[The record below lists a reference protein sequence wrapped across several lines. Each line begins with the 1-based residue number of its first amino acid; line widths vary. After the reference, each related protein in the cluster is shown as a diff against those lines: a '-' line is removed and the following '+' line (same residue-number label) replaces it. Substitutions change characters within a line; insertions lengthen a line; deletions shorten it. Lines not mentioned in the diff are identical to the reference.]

1 MNMTRTEILPGIF
14 LNYLHS
20 DKFKFADLSIYLLT
34 QLSRDTASANALIPM
49 VLRRGTVRYPDM
61 EALCNRLDELYGA
74 SVEPAIRKIGEIQLI
89 GLSASYPEAK
99 YLPQE
104 ESVTKNV
111 ISLLG
116 EMLLNP
122 ITRGGLFLPAYVE
135 SEKEKMADIIRSRIN
150 NKSAYAIHRCIEEMF
165 CYEDY
170 SVSRLGSEDD
180 CLSLNYKK
188 LSKHYREVL
197 SNSPVEIFYCGQDEE
212 KVIARCVKNALCT
225 MPRGEIDYSIGTD
238 VRLNAIEEAPRFC
251 EEEMDVSQ
259 GKIVI
264 GFRLGDTMEEP
275 DKPAISMFNC
285 IYGAGIT
292 SKLFTNVRERLQLC
306 YFAQSSVDVHKGY
319 LIVCSGIDFDKFEA
333 VRDEILHQIAEMA
346 DGNITDEEM
355 ALARRGIQSD
365 LSSMLD
371 SPMAMQNFYL
381 GNILDGQD
389 VTPDEYSQL
398 IDMVTKEDLIA
409 IARNLEPDMI
419 YFLRGGSDDGEEDAD
434 EEFAGQF
441 PGVPEDNCDELSAED
456 EE

>member
-34 QLSRDTASANALIPM
+34 QLSRDTASSNALIPM
-49 VLRRGTVRYPDM
+49 VLRRGTVKYPDL

-74 SVEPAIRKIGEIQLI
+74 SVDPVIRKIGEIQLI
-89 GLSASYPEAK
+89 GLSTSYAEAK
-99 YLPQE
+99 YLPQA
-104 ESVTKNV
+104 ESITKNV

-122 ITRGGLFLPAYVE
+122 ITRGGLLLPAYVE
-135 SEKEKMADIIRSRIN
+135 SEKEKLADIIRSRIN

-170 SVSRLGSEDD
+170 SVNRLGSEDD
-180 CLSLNYKK
+180 CLSINYKK

-197 SNSPVEIFYCGQDEE
+197 STSPVEIFYCGQDEE
-212 KVIARCVKNALCT
+212 KFIARCLKNALCT

-238 VRLNAIEEAPRFC
+238 VRLNAVEETPRFC
-251 EEEMDVSQ
+251 EEELDVSQ

-275 DKPAISMFNC
+275 DKPAISMFNS

-319 LIVCSGIDFDKFEA
+319 LIVCSGIDCDKFEA
-333 VRDEILHQIAEMA
+333 VRDEIFHQIAEMA

-355 ALARRGIQSD
+355 TLARRGIKSD
-365 LSSMLD
+365 LSSMQD

-398 IDMVTKEDLIA
+398 IDMVTKEDLIG

-419 YFLRGGSDDGEEDAD
+419 YFLRGGSGDSEEDTD

-441 PGVPEDNCDELSAED
+441 PGAAEDSSNELSAED